1 MGVAY
6 TTRLSTNYLTNE
18 YKVFEC
24 ATKYMGVISQNTGVF
39 CQTSAEKEDSD
50 VDRQQSWQVLFS
62 E

>member
-50 VDRQQSWQVLFS
+50 VDRQQS
-62 E
+62 